1 MGGMVDGGEKFFKDI
16 RRSDGEGGRVDA
28 GVAADGFRGG
38 DGAVDD
44 ELDGV
49 VRVVHEA
56 EDADGAGG
64 DIEIFLHIRRVGE
77 GQARHA
83 ELLRQV
89 PGLEDLLPFQHE
101 QVKLRLLPVAEEEV
115 FADLLAEHLLDG
127 LAGLDGV
134 GVVMIDAEI
143 GDAEAAQQVIA
154 ALLLRQ
160 ARSAVGR
167 AAGIAG
173 GIDVHGK
180 NQPLRMNRSAA
191 STPFS

>member
-1 MGGMVDGGEKFFKDI
+1 MQGWQPMEADSAMG
-16 RRSDGEGGRVDA
+16 RSMTSWTALSGSFMRPRTLTEP
-28 GVAADGFRGG
+28 GVISRYC
-38 DGAVDD
+38 
-44 ELDGV
+44 
-49 VRVVHEA
+49 
-56 EDADGAGG
+56 
-64 DIEIFLHIRRVGE
+64 LHIRRVGE
-77 GQARHA
+77 RRARHA

-89 PGLEDLLPFQHE
+89 LGLEDLLPFQHE
-101 QVKLRLLPVAEEEV
+101 QVELCLLPVAEEEV

-143 GDAEAAQQVIA
+143 GDAEAAQQVVA

-160 ARSAVGR
+160 AGSAVGR

-191 STPFS
+191 SAPFS